1 MLSYRTILVPVDFE
15 EASDSALQAAAD
27 LAQKFNAKL
36 ILMHAYEL
44 PFYPYP
50 GTSLTATNDLPRA
63 IHEAATAG
71 LDGMVGRV
79 KAQVPDTESLLR
91 AGAPAD
97 EILAVAKERN
107 VDLIVMGT
115 HGRKGFA
122 HALLGSIAEK
132 VLRRADL
139 PVLTVHAAPT
149 VTPPAA

>member
-1 MLSYRTILVPVDFE
+1 
-15 EASDSALQAAAD
+15 
-27 LAQKFNAKL
+27 
-36 ILMHAYEL
+36 
-44 PFYPYP
+44 
-50 GTSLTATNDLPRA
+50 
-63 IHEAATAG
+63 
-71 LDGMVGRV
+71 MVGRV

-149 VTPPAA
+149 ATTPAE